1 MTDTVRDG
9 RILLLRGVRHDHA
22 IAIATLKQKAVN
34 AGEDVVAIQTD
45 TLSSYSLRN
54 GYTDG
59 VMIGRHVP
67 IEEVLLCNLTV
78 ALSGNENDLSDS
90 EDEWIVVNR
99 DIKGRLAL
107 RTEEILLNGGYFTE
121 RVKEQTPRWISSYAS
136 IFEEGAY
143 IESTRSIRIE
153 DSRLV
158 SLAKKLELLFSRL
171 RRKRRS

>member
-1 MTDTVRDG
+1 M
-9 RILLLRGVRHDHA
+9 
-22 IAIATLKQKAVN
+22 
-34 AGEDVVAIQTD
+34 AIQTD